1 MQHTIN
7 VTPELDAAF
16 DGNAKYAI
24 KILAQAARNSA
35 FLGDTEELF
44 QEFYIFYTRKRVKYD
59 PSRGKPTTFMF
70 QVARSFLFSKR
81 RSSFT
86 MPKLVQKEAD
96 VFKFGVSLDADE
108 QGLVDAAL
116 GAQGRYT
123 AKSLAEK
130 VGRPLKEVVKDLES
144 IREKH
149 TRAAGRRV
157 VVRN

>member
-1 MQHTIN
+1 MQSTIN

-44 QEFYIFYTRKRVKYD
+44 QEFYLFYTRKRVKYD

-70 QVARSFLFSKR
+70 QVARSFLFTKR

-96 VFKFGVSLDADE
+96 VFGSSVSLDADE
-108 QGLVDAAL
+108 QSLVDAAL
-116 GAQGRYT
+116 EAQGRYT
-123 AKSLAEK
+123 AKSLAK
-130 VGRPLKEVVKDLES
+130 QVGRSEREVMRDLES